1 MASRIE
7 IINNALA
14 MTKNLTCAVEF
25 DGSNEW
31 DVAFR
36 AYERAVGVIL
46 EKGVFSFSTQ
56 TATLARTG
64 DAPEGYSDRWGNAYA
79 MPAGC
84 LKLRTVK
91 NESADIPYIIVDN
104 EILTFHTD
112 VVAVYVREPAQNA
125 WPHLFV
131 EALTLYVEAG
141 VLRGVNEDYDAADK
155 REKRADAMFETAH
168 TRSDQ
173 QTPGRAMFTSRVG
186 NRRRG
191 AGLSRRS

>member
-14 MTKNLTCAVEF
+14 MTHNHTCAVEF
-25 DGSNEW
+25 DGSDEW
-31 DVAFR
+31 DKVFR

-46 EKGVFSFSTQ
+46 EKGVFNFSTQ
-56 TATLARTG
+56 TAVLARVG
-64 DAPEGYSDRWGNAYA
+64 DPPEGFERWENAYA

-91 NESADIPYIIVDN
+91 VDDYDVDYKIHDNQILCRHTSAVG
-104 EILTFHTD
+104 
-112 VVAVYVREPAQNA
+112 VYVREPAQNA

-131 EALTLYVEAG
+131 EALTLYCEAG
-141 VLRGVNEDYDAADK
+141 ALRGLNEDYDAADK

-168 TRSDQ
+168 TKSDQ